1 MSSSFAE
8 VLNEARYGIKLT
20 EIAEVMAEPKG
31 ANARSLLGNLSRFQS
46 GKRNPSKEKVKEIAS
61 ALGSLRKLPRSKTND
76 LRDELMK
83 AAGHADARL
92 VDLRTAAKLELSET
106 DERWRLR
113 PDCHRALQTVHELGE
128 QEIQTILDHVGVSTM
143 KLIIAAA
150 ERGEEIEVVQLQK
163 ISSALQKT
171 AAPSS
176 GADINAEAKKASTV
190 INAGRARIHVDG
202 DVTPAQRKLLSKA
215 AEMIET
221 VLQI

>member
-1 MSSSFAE
+1 ME
-8 VLNEARYGIKLT
+8 
-20 EIAEVMAEPKG
+20 
-31 ANARSLLGNLSRFQS
+31 
-46 GKRNPSKEKVKEIAS
+46 
-61 ALGSLRKLPRSKTND
+61 
-76 LRDELMK
+76 
-83 AAGHADARL
+83 AAGHTDARF

-106 DERWRLR
+106 DARRHLS
-113 PDCHRALQTVHELGE
+113 PDCHRALQTVHTLSEH
-128 QEIQTILDHVGVSTM
+128 EIQTILDHVGVSTM

-163 ISSALQKT
+163 ISAALQKT
-171 AAPSS
+171 EIPSS
-176 GADINAEAKKASTV
+176 STASSAKAKKAATV